1 VFLPISPAD
10 YMSTPIDGNFQ
21 NHYAMLEVDQQSV
34 SETIQQ
40 AYAKLAQ
47 KYNSRNSATGDAEMF
62 EAVNLAY
69 EVLSNPERR
78 REFDR
83 LHGISQEGG
92 NPKFSGV
99 AFFHALGD
107 EAVLR
112 AAILCLLY
120 DRRRTRPSAPGLS
133 TRQVEVMVEATAV
146 ELSAAMWYLKQRG
159 LVLSDDKSSLQI
171 TVDGMDF
178 LLSSG
183 PSPEDVMGFIK
194 PAAIAVSQTQP
205 PRSQT
210 EPPPPTKLDGES
222 ALSTLNHALAR
233 VQSR

>member
-1 VFLPISPAD
+1 VFLPISPSD
-10 YMSTPIDGNFQ
+10 NMSALIDGNFQ

-47 KYNSRNSATGDAEMF
+47 KYNSRNSTTGDAEMF
-62 EAVNLAY
+62 KAVNLAY

-78 REFDR
+78 KEFDK

-92 NPKFSGV
+92 SPKFSGL
-99 AFFHALGD
+99 AFFDALGH

-146 ELSAAMWYLKQRG
+146 ELSAALWYLKQRG

-171 TVDGMDF
+171 TVEGMDF
-178 LLSSG
+178 LLRDR
-183 PSPEDVMGFIK
+183 PLPEDVMGFIK
-194 PAAIAVSQTQP
+194 PGAMAFSQVQA
-205 PRSQT
+205 PRARKD
-210 EPPPPTKLDGES
+210 PPPSAKHEGES
-222 ALSTLNHALAR
+222 VLSAINQALVRGS
-233 VQSR
+233 V